1 MPRDAEIKPA
11 PTPWGLV
18 VMLGAMTAFAPM
30 AIDMYLPS
38 LPAIADGL
46 QASAGQ
52 AQATVAAFFAG
63 MAIGQFI
70 YGPASDRYGRR
81 VPLLVGVVVYTL
93 ASVACALATSPE
105 MLIGA
110 RFVQALGGCAGGVV
124 ARAIIR
130 DQFDHTETARMLSLM
145 MLIMGIAPILAPLL
159 GGVILSLAG
168 WRANFWVLA
177 GFGIAVGSAVLWRLK
192 ETRSEATAAQARSET
207 PLRAFGALFRQ
218 PRLIGYLL
226 AGALNGATLFTYIAA
241 SPGLLIGTYGI
252 SPQNFGWVFGL
263 NAFGIIGA
271 NQVNRHLLR
280 RRTPDEVL
288 ARASLV
294 SAALAALLA
303 LVAVT
308 GWGGM
313 WGVLVL
319 LFVLLASYGFM
330 QGNTTAGALS
340 VDPLRAGSVSAL
352 TGAASFAAGAVA
364 ASISAALHDGSAR
377 PMALIMLVAMLG
389 SAAALHALALPRRPT
404 G

>member
-389 SAAALHALALPRRPT
+389 SAAALHALALPRRPI

>member
-1 MPRDAEIKPA
+1 MSRDAEIKPA

-177 GFGIAVGSAVLWRLK
+177 GFGVAVGSAVLWRLK

-313 WGVLVL
+313 WGVLGL
-319 LFVLLASYGFM
+319 LFALLASYGFM